1 MLDTSVCEHDP
12 PPGSPDE
19 WHIAGV
25 VVHSNPDMTDRV
37 RQCIELMAGAE
48 VHAANAAGKL
58 VVTLEAPSSR
68 AISAH
73 LEHMQRLDGVLA
85 ATLVYQHC
93 EDMASMQEELDDEHA
108 PGLH

>member
-12 PPGSPDE
+12 QPGSPDE

-25 VVHSNPDMTDRV
+25 VVHAIPDQIEAV
-37 RQCIELMAGAE
+37 RQAIGLMAGAE

-73 LEHMQRLDGVLA
+73 LEHMQRLGGVLA

-93 EDMASMQEELDDEHA
+93 EDMASMEEEITDEHP
-108 PGLH
+108 PGFH

>member
-1 MLDTSVCEHDP
+1 MMDTSVCDSDAL
-12 PPGSPDE
+12 PGGTDE

-25 VVHSNPDMTDRV
+25 LVHADPVHIARV
-37 RQCIELMAGAE
+37 RQAIELMAGAE
-48 VHAANAAGKL
+48 VHASNDVGKL

-73 LEHMQRLDGVLA
+73 LDHLQKLDKVLA

-93 EDMASMQEELDDEHA
+93 EDMAEMQEELSDEHSS
-108 PGLH
+108 GLH

>member
-1 MLDTSVCEHDP
+1 MLDTRVCEHDP
-12 PPGSPDE
+12 PAGSPDE
-19 WHIAGV
+19 WHVAGV
-25 VVHSNPDMTDRV
+25 LVHADPGQVDSV
-37 RQCIELMAGAE
+37 RQAIELMAGAE
-48 VHAANAAGKL
+48 FHASNAAGKL

-73 LEHMQRLDGVLA
+73 LEHMQRLPGVLA

-93 EDMASMQEELDDEHA
+93 EDMASMQEEMDDEHS

>member
-1 MLDTSVCEHDP
+1 MLDTSVCEQDP
-12 PPGSPDE
+12 APGSPDE

-25 VVHSNPDMTDRV
+25 VVHSTPELSDRV
-37 RQCIELMAGAE
+37 RQSIELMAGAE
-48 VHAANAAGKL
+48 VHAVNEAGKL

-73 LEHMQRLDGVLA
+73 LEHMQRLQGVLA

-93 EDMASMQEELDDEHA
+93 EDMESMQEELGNEH
-108 PGLH
+108 PSGLH

>member
-12 PPGSPDE
+12 QPGSPDE

-25 VVHSNPDMTDRV
+25 VVHAIADQVEQVS
-37 RQCIELMAGAE
+37 QAIGLMAGAE
-48 VHAANAAGKL
+48 VHAASAAGKL

-68 AISAH
+68 SISAH
-73 LEHMQRLDGVLA
+73 LEHLQRLAGVLA

-93 EDMASMQEELDDEHA
+93 EDMASMEEEISDEH
-108 PGLH
+108 PSGLH